1 MSLLC
6 TVVNAG
12 IGFVCRL
19 AFGVGT
25 SVTAD
30 QLQTQFGVN
39 VAIASATI
47 QLQANQSKDNLAN
60 IPTVLKTRTR
70 NLSLS
75 VNAPLQTVLNTNN
88 NLLPTLTYGFQ
99 RTHQLDV
106 NRPIEDLSRFD
117 ALEIPD

>member
-1 MSLLC
+1 
-6 TVVNAG
+6 
-12 IGFVCRL
+12 
-19 AFGVGT
+19 
-25 SVTAD
+25 
-30 QLQTQFGVN
+30 VN